1 MKTKVTTL
9 NIRSTKGAEVIVKV
23 TRSMETYTRT
33 TAEDGVE
40 VTEHYDTSNIE
51 MTLEGKTYN
60 VKTGTYKSYLLLISD
75 KDHVAVSI
83 SKEDCDKII
92 NLTMEDILAGDEP
105 EKEEKKE
112 ESDPI
117 MNIPERKRRKLE
129 RNYDNLWNEGGDGYN
144 PYRVHE

>member
-1 MKTKVTTL
+1 
-9 NIRSTKGAEVIVKV
+9 
-23 TRSMETYTRT
+23 
-33 TAEDGVE
+33 
-40 VTEHYDTSNIE
+40 
-51 MTLEGKTYN
+51 
-60 VKTGTYKSYLLLISD
+60 
-75 KDHVAVSI
+75 
-83 SKEDCDKII
+83 
-92 NLTMEDILAGDEP
+92 MEDILAGDEP